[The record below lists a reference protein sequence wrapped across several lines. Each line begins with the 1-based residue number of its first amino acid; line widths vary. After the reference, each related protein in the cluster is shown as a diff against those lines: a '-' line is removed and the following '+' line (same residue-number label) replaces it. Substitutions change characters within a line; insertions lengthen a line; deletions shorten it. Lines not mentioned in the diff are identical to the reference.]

1 MHQAIRVGQVS
12 EAMVHDPYSAAND
25 NLAELQQTKTT
36 PMPATAILGW
46 LTSNDYINGDERDAG
61 EHLIKMASITRSK
74 LTSPVVR
81 YSARTAD
88 GRWRQVE
95 VQRHTVRPAL
105 DGCISA
111 IRYEPRRKATVQAFV
126 VDEANID
133 MDNPHRVA
141 QGLADVARHLW
152 GTKRTA
158 ATPIVV
164 ASDNEPEDD
173 TPVAEP
179 TIRVSDNFKRLHSTG
194 SLDKDPETNDILHAS
209 GMRYAQD
216 HHEASISPLAAIDY
230 SRTKVDGGRADGI
243 SETLVRAR
251 DRYRASRELLTA
263 YYADAVEMVVV
274 DGLSL
279 GEVGLKISAYK
290 NKDLAGAC
298 AKERLIGG
306 LRMLAKAYG
315 LLRT

>member
-1 MHQAIRVGQVS
+1 MHSAIRAGQVS
-12 EAMVHDPYSAAND
+12 ETMVHDPYAAAND
-25 NLAELQQTKTT
+25 NIAELQKTKTT
-36 PMPATAILGW
+36 AMPATAILGW
-46 LTSNDYINGDERDAG
+46 LTSNDFINADERDAG
-61 EHLIKMASITRSK
+61 EHLIKLASITRSK
-74 LTSPVVR
+74 LTSPIVR
-81 YSARTAD
+81 YTARTAD
-88 GRWRQVE
+88 GKWRQVE
-95 VQRHTVRPAL
+95 VQRHTIRPSL
-105 DGCISA
+105 EGCIGA

-126 VDEANID
+126 VEETNFDTE
-133 MDNPHRVA
+133 NPHRVA

-152 GTKRTA
+152 GAKRSA
-158 ATPIVV
+158 ANPIM
-164 ASDNEPEDD
+164 AANDNDEEDD
-173 TPVAEP
+173 AIAAEP
-179 TIRVSDNFKRLHSTG
+179 TIRISDNFKRLHSTDA
-194 SLDKDPETNDILHAS
+194 LDKDPETNDVLHAA

-216 HHEASISPLAAIDY
+216 HHEASVSPLAAIDY
-230 SRTKVDGGRADGI
+230 SRTKVDGGRTDGI

-251 DRYRASRELLTA
+251 DRYRTARELLTA
-263 YYADAVEMVVV
+263 YYADAVEMVIV